1 MRPPLLF
8 EALRVTCLHV
18 VLEHVN
24 DSSLTFFIILVQRSE
39 ESFRYRRVAMKRGV
53 CVELALS
60 LEENLDR
67 ESGMLAMC
75 CHHRGVRNQVRLS
88 LQSTGICS

>member
-1 MRPPLLF
+1 MLNLHR
-8 EALRVTCLHV
+8 ATYQVVGDAGQGLRC
-18 VLEHVN
+18 
-24 DSSLTFFIILVQRSE
+24 Q
-39 ESFRYRRVAMKRGV
+39 RVAMKRGV

-67 ESGMLAMC
+67 ESGMLVMC